1 MQKVVMRSNENEPI
15 KLSCFRARPALLQV
29 SDGTRFFLSD
39 TLFLHCP
46 GTKRERDGPKILPQ
60 ENQSVQARLVTSVPV
75 QSKRIQPNLNSRNLT
90 LLVEEQL
97 EIISLEY
104 SVKSYGKRI
113 EVAVEL
119 FHYIGNHLASHLVRT
134 TEQIPHGILV
144 P

>member
-1 MQKVVMRSNENEPI
+1 M
-15 KLSCFRARPALLQV
+15 
-29 SDGTRFFLSD
+29 SDA
-39 TLFLHCP
+39 LFLHCP
-46 GTKRERDGPKILPQ
+46 GTKGERDGPKILPQ

-104 SVKSYGKRI
+104 SVESYGKRI